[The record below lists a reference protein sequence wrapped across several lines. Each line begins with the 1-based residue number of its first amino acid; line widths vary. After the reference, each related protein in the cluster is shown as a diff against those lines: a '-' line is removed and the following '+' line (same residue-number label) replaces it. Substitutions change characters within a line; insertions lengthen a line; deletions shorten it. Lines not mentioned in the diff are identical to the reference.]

1 MGKSG
6 GDAAIKVFLR
16 CRPQDDDA
24 PNDFLSIS
32 LADSTLEVSI
42 PEDHDVAP
50 LVGADNERFR
60 ESTFKFHGILDED
73 ATQDDVFELLAH
85 DCVQSIA
92 EGVNGTI
99 FAYGQSGSG
108 KTFSISGS
116 PESFVADVDGQG
128 GGGGGDAEHDD
139 NRGLV
144 PRALEELFELAKE
157 LQQTSDATLADI
169 VGQIEGDDDND
180 AAAIVPGMKISV
192 SFLEIVNDTGR
203 DLLVPATPPRTRS
216 GSRSQT
222 PPPTRTRSGSGGSAV
237 LSEDGDATAGDDSL
251 AATGQNVEM
260 AASRSRPRAGSGA
273 SVGRSRA
280 RSGSG
285 ASVGRSRPR
294 SGSVGSSGRAT
305 RSRRN
310 TGSKLRVGAAALL
323 HKVDDIADSRRR
335 SGLPA
340 PSMAQLKRQLL
351 SAGFSEAQFRD
362 ARGAIVA
369 HLKASVIDAVST
381 EQAADVHSF
390 IRSLVHSFIR
400 SFVHS
405 FIRSFVHSFVRS
417 FVRVV
422 SSSLRA

>member
-128 GGGGGDAEHDD
+128 GGGGGDGVDSHVGKNRLGAALEANLALQSLLVEQLARLDVAEAEAQSEYERVSSIDRFQSTRSHQRLASTGPGTGHPNQSVSAAAGDVRAD
-139 NRGLV
+139 GAAEVYQYPLRTSVFRSHRTELVLRLFCGATRDRSGKYGAFWGVRARQGLV
-144 PRALEELFELAKE
+144 RAPNL
-157 LQQTSDATLADI
+157 T
-169 VGQIEGDDDND
+169 
-180 AAAIVPGMKISV
+180 
-192 SFLEIVNDTGR
+192 
-203 DLLVPATPPRTRS
+203 
-216 GSRSQT
+216 
-222 PPPTRTRSGSGGSAV
+222 PTRF
-237 LSEDGDATAGDDSL
+237 
-251 AATGQNVEM
+251 
-260 AASRSRPRAGSGA
+260 SRMHVWTCLLYTSPSPR
-273 SVGRSRA
+273 
-280 RSGSG
+280 
-285 ASVGRSRPR
+285 
-294 SGSVGSSGRAT
+294 
-305 RSRRN
+305 
-310 TGSKLRVGAAALL
+310 
-323 HKVDDIADSRRR
+323 D
-335 SGLPA
+335 
-340 PSMAQLKRQLL
+340 
-351 SAGFSEAQFRD
+351 
-362 ARGAIVA
+362 RG
-369 HLKASVIDAVST
+369 
-381 EQAADVHSF
+381 
-390 IRSLVHSFIR
+390 
-400 SFVHS
+400 
-405 FIRSFVHSFVRS
+405 
-417 FVRVV
+417 
-422 SSSLRA
+422 